1 MENTR
6 KHTYEVWASNLLYLT
21 FAVSVVANFMLHCG
35 YFAAHKSTG
44 QYLMLYGVS
53 PLLLFAYYKIRQGI
67 KGAKTLFLTL

>member
-1 MENTR
+1 M
-6 KHTYEVWASNLLYLT
+6 
-21 FAVSVVANFMLHCG
+21 SVVANFMLHCG